1 MFLAASCAACDP
13 WPTRSANHP
22 IVPQML
28 SLTLAARVPP
38 GVLVPYFQY
47 VYCLRASARR
57 ESTVEVW

>member
-1 MFLAASCAACDP
+1 M
-13 WPTRSANHP
+13 PTCSINHSY
-22 IVPQML
+22 VPQMP

-47 VYCLRASARR
+47 VYCFLASARR

>member
-1 MFLAASCAACDP
+1 MAASCAACAP
-13 WPTRSANHP
+13 LPSWSVTHP
-22 IVPQML
+22 SVPQML

-38 GVLVPYFQY
+38 GELVPYFQY